1 MGDHVPGAPGFA
13 FVKIGEFSHANRA
26 VLEQLTARFPQLEPT
41 VVDLNDLEVIRRW
54 DVPGLVLSV
63 MNEFGAAACMS
74 VGRLRRHI
82 YKTPYMMRRSRAALL
97 RRLAGKQFAFTFQ
110 TQSLFDA
117 SVPGT
122 PHFIYT
128 DHTHLENLRYPL
140 PEAAAPVSRRW
151 AALERGIYQNA
162 RTIFTMSANIA
173 RSLVDE
179 YGCSPQKVA
188 CVYAGSNVSAELANN
203 IDNRRF
209 AAKNILFV
217 GVDWERKGGAD
228 LLEAF
233 RIVRQSHPDVQL
245 TVVGCSPAISEPGV
259 HVAGRVPLEDVAR
272 FYREASVFC
281 MPTLNEPFGLVFL
294 EAGMYGLPVVATPI
308 GAIPE
313 IVREG
318 ETGYLVAPRSPR
330 ELAARL
336 SRLIAAPELCERLGS
351 QARQWINARY
361 SWEST
366 GEHMAAN
373 ILTAI
378 GRGAAVGTPIEA
390 EAPAG
395 TIRLAAI

>member
-1 MGDHVPGAPGFA
+1 LGDHVSGAPGFA

-26 VLEQLTARFPQLEPT
+26 VLEQLTARFPHLEPC
-41 VVDLNDLEVIRRW
+41 VIDLNDLEIIRRW

-74 VGRLRRHI
+74 VDRLRRHI
-82 YKTPYMMRRSRAALL
+82 YKTTYMMRRTRAALL
-97 RRLAGKQFAFTFQ
+97 RHLSGRPFVFTFQ

-117 SVPGT
+117 SVPGI

-140 PEAAAPVSRRW
+140 PEANAPLSRRW
-151 AALERGIYQNA
+151 ASLERGIYQNA
-162 RTIFTMSANIA
+162 RSIFTMSDNIA
-173 RSLVDE
+173 RSLVEE

-188 CVYAGSNVSAELANN
+188 CVYAGSNVSAKLAQD

-209 AAKNILFV
+209 ARKNILFV
-217 GVDWERKGGAD
+217 GVDWERKGGPD

-233 RIVRQSHPDVQL
+233 RAVRLVHPDARL
-245 TVVGCSPAISEPGV
+245 TIVGCSPPISEPGV
-259 HVAGRVPLEDVAR
+259 HVAGRVPLEDVPR
-272 FYREASVFC
+272 FYRETSVFC
-281 MPTLNEPFGLVFL
+281 LPTLNEPFGLVFL

-313 IVREG
+313 IVRDG

-336 SRLIAAPELCERLGS
+336 SDLIGAPELCERVGIR
-351 QARQWINARY
+351 ARQWISARY
-361 SWEST
+361 SWENT
-366 GEHMAAN
+366 GQRIAAN
-373 ILTAI
+373 ILKATERVAPTI
-378 GRGAAVGTPIEA
+378 TPVAPQAASEP
-390 EAPAG
+390 
-395 TIRLAAI
+395 IRLVAI